1 MHNEIKPHLEI
12 EYKTLIT
19 ETQYQTL
26 LSGLPFGQCF
36 NQTNVYYDTLSHQFR
51 SLNVSCRIRSVNNTH
66 ELTFKVPAKQGKL
79 EHNFIVSSNDASV
92 FKRMDISQF
101 IDSLGIQADLV
112 QQGIL
117 ITQRCTLQRPYG
129 ELCLDLN
136 TYNGLVD
143 YELEYEL
150 YGTKQNEGLHDYQ
163 SILNQIG
170 LVYHKNAPSKIKRC
184 LSTI

>member
-26 LSGLPFGQCF
+26 LSTYPFGQSF
-36 NQTNVYYDTLSHQFR
+36 IQTNVYYDTLNKQFR
-51 SLNVSCRIRSVNNTH
+51 SLNVSCRIRSVNNSH

-79 EHNFIVSSNDASV
+79 EHNFIVSSNEASV
-92 FKRMDISQF
+92 FKRMDINQF
-101 IDSLGIQADLV
+101 MQSLSIQGDLI

-117 ITQRCTLQRPYG
+117 VTQRCTIQRPYG

-150 YGTKQNEGLHDYQ
+150 YGTKQSEGLQDYQ

-170 LVYHKNAPSKIKRC
+170 IVYKKNAPSKIKRC
-184 LSTI
+184 LSTV